1 MTKNVYQRLI
11 SSPSLT
17 PEETLS
23 LQKPMDDWYQSLPPY
38 LKQATPTPEPDWLAL
53 VRNRLMWRDWNL
65 RILLYRPILLRWAAR
80 RWSPNPSSEPEPDNP
95 AERDCRLLCLQN
107 ARATIAS
114 ISDFMDNHICTR
126 LGAWYMVYVLLPIS
140 IALHWNTVILS
151 IRPVHPSIQFYWL
164 IQLPDRYFLFQAG
177 VIPIIFLMTD
187 PTSPDAPSWL
197 QDIELTKKLLSHP
210 SLSNNRLA
218 GRCLDVI
225 NRLCSPEPAISCAE
239 QSDAQQQ
246 FVMQPPDQLLNDTP
260 FSSLFQND
268 YQGAASGAAGVDFS
282 EWVNFTP
289 QGDFT

>member
-164 IQLPDRYFLFQAG
+164 IQLPEQIL
-177 VIPIIFLMTD
+177 PL
-187 PTSPDAPSWL
+187 PSRRNPNH
-197 QDIELTKKLLSHP
+197 LSHDGP
-210 SLSNNRLA
+210 HQPGRAVLA
-218 GRCLDVI
+218 AGHRTDKETPLTPV
-225 NRLCSPEPAISCAE
+225 
-239 QSDAQQQ
+239 AQQQ
-246 FVMQPPDQLLNDTP
+246 QTRWPLPGRHQPPLLTGTRDQLRRAVRR
-260 FSSLFQND
+260 
-268 YQGAASGAAGVDFS
+268 AAAVRDAAARS
-282 EWVNFTP
+282 AT
-289 QGDFT
+289 Q